1 MHLRAREQQGARI
14 AVVPPVRGGSCAAPR
29 SGRARSKHRRRPQL
43 CAKPPLQ
50 RLAARHPSASR
61 LPSFRCHKS
70 QLTTLARDQ
79 CGACARCG
87 WHVGASGRIER
98 LWTDPVWRSSPA
110 GPGRSAAPATHG
122 WHDHTFR
129 SPSQPGGLMCA
140 SDEGEAQA
148 TSPGPPHAGRL
159 VRASSRAARS
169 VSWLGIP
176 AQRLPAR
183 NAPRSSQ
190 TTLISTRS
198 VQLERAPACPDR
210 REWGEQRAGE
220 TGETGETGGYQSV
233 RRGLTSC
240 EATRR
245 PSSAAK

>member
-1 MHLRAREQQGARI
+1 MPHVSSERAEGARI

-29 SGRARSKHRRRPQL
+29 SGRARSNHRRRLQL
-43 CAKPPLQ
+43 YAKSPLQ
-50 RLAARHPSASR
+50 RPAARHPSAPS
-61 LPSFRCHKS
+61 LPDCQHDRPLLCDFGPVSAASVATR
-70 QLTTLARDQ
+70 
-79 CGACARCG
+79 ARCG
-87 WHVGASGRIER
+87 WHVSASGRIER
-98 LWTDPVWRSSPA
+98 LWTNPGWRSSPA

-148 TSPGPPHAGRL
+148 TSPGPGRL

-183 NAPRSSQ
+183 MCAVCCLLCVVCCLLS
-190 TTLISTRS
+190 
-198 VQLERAPACPDR
+198 
-210 REWGEQRAGE
+210 AG
-220 TGETGETGGYQSV
+220 Y
-233 RRGLTSC
+233 
-240 EATRR
+240 
-245 PSSAAK
+245 

>member
-1 MHLRAREQQGARI
+1 MPHVSSERAEGARI

-50 RLAARHPSASR
+50 WLAARHPSASR

-87 WHVGASGRIER
+87 WHVGASGRNER
-98 LWTDPVWRSSPA
+98 LWTDPNWRSSPA

-122 WHDHTFR
+122 RHDHTFHA
-129 SPSQPGGLMCA
+129 PSQPGGLMCA
-140 SDEGEAQA
+140 RDEDEAQA
-148 TSPGPPHAGRL
+148 TSPGPGRL
-159 VRASSRAARS
+159 VRAPSRAARS

-183 NAPRSSQ
+183 MCAVCCLLCVVCCLLS
-190 TTLISTRS
+190 
-198 VQLERAPACPDR
+198 
-210 REWGEQRAGE
+210 AG
-220 TGETGETGGYQSV
+220 Y
-233 RRGLTSC
+233 
-240 EATRR
+240 
-245 PSSAAK
+245 